1 MQKAGSAPTLPALL
15 YFQEAE
21 ADKKNRNGPLQT
33 APEPP
38 LRPGR
43 PAEKRRRPHLLRG
56 PGRSLPHRLLPHRP
70 PRRRYRRIQ
79 LPRHRPG
86 LQSQPPARMDPPP
99 VRTEEILSDTQ
110 KPLISLREI
119 RGFLYFIDSI
129 DSFHPFRR
137 NFARSFIFTTDNIP
151 LLFKVPFSPRFLQ
164 G

>member
-1 MQKAGSAPTLPALL
+1 MLRHFLPFCTSRRKTPTTFTPWTR
-15 YFQEAE
+15 
-21 ADKKNRNGPLQT
+21 K
-33 APEPP
+33 
-38 LRPGR
+38 
-43 PAEKRRRPHLLRG
+43 
-56 PGRSLPHRLLPHRP
+56 
-70 PRRRYRRIQ
+70 I
-79 LPRHRPG
+79 
-86 LQSQPPARMDPPP
+86 PPASSTTPPAAPAPVPKDTTPPSPPWAPKPASRQDGPPP
-99 VRTEEILSDTQ
+99 VKTEEILSDTQ